1 MATICRKILKYVVV
15 STPKPVV
22 NIDIHNFETGIF
34 NVSASIWQILRYQSL
49 VILARLSKNQ
59 LQVGDFLPKLAIQ
72 HYLITVI
79 NILTIAMFPDILRVI
94 GAAWAY
100 SYQMH
105 VNLTQKQH
113 NTTYIDRGGRNWAC
127 GWDRSIDKLMHQCSR
142 HTSRHNQSFR
152 AYLYLR
158 SVVPKASLLPNKLH
172 LDCYCCCCVCVLL
185 GTCLPGHRTLVFSG
199 I

>member
-1 MATICRKILKYVVV
+1 MATICRKILKYIVV

-34 NVSASIWQILRYQSL
+34 NVSTSIWQILGYQSL
-49 VILARLSKNQ
+49 VLLAKPSKNQ

-79 NILTIAMFPDILRVI
+79 NILIIAMFPDILWVI

-113 NTTYIDRGGRNWAC
+113 NTTYTDRGEYPWNVLDSQRFCPLKISTGCPLIVAATEHVNGIGASTNWCTNARATLA
-127 GWDRSIDKLMHQCSR
+127 DT
-142 HTSRHNQSFR
+142 TSRFVHT
-152 AYLYLR
+152 YTWG
-158 SVVPKASLLPNKLH
+158 V
-172 LDCYCCCCVCVLL
+172 
-185 GTCLPGHRTLVFSG
+185 
-199 I
+199 